1 MIDLD
6 EIERRIPSPATEC
19 AFCHRL
25 ATAVCPVCGTMT
37 CEDHRGFAARAAIGT
52 DCEGVAMIPAHH
64 DAATMD
70 RVALVA
76 EVRRLRAYMTEIG
89 AEDVRCTCG
98 SGAHPRHCK
107 RHPWCFAA
115 HVAEL
120 NSDNASDWMSEA
132 MDIGRERDES
142 RAENARLRAD
152 LATARAAAHTAD
164 DIRVSQIEELCAV
177 IDGSPDE
184 PTDDELAAHTGAWL
198 ARLYNGAFAT
208 MTATAVRNARGVLVR
223 GGPYAVRWWAID
235 SDERFCPRHVVTV
248 ATATLGAGPRDAD
261 GREVTP

>member
-37 CEDHRGFAARAAIGT
+37 CEDHRRFHARDAVGT
-52 DCEGVAMIPAHH
+52 DCDGVAMIPAHH

-76 EVRRLRAYMTEIG
+76 EVR
-89 AEDVRCTCG
+89 
-98 SGAHPRHCK
+98 
-107 RHPWCFAA
+107 
-115 HVAEL
+115 
-120 NSDNASDWMSEA
+120 
-132 MDIGRERDES
+132 
-142 RAENARLRAD
+142 RLRAD

-177 IDGSPDE
+177 IDGSPDA

-198 ARLYNGAFAT
+198 ARLYNDAFAT
-208 MTATAVRNARGVLVR
+208 MTATAVRNARGVFVR
-223 GGPYAVRWWAID
+223 GGPYAVRWWALD
-235 SDERFCPRHVVTV
+235 PSGGFCPRPVVTTV

>member
-1 MIDLD
+1 VVAVIDLD
-6 EIERRIPSPATEC
+6 EIE
-19 AFCHRL
+19 
-25 ATAVCPVCGTMT
+25 
-37 CEDHRGFAARAAIGT
+37 ARAAA
-52 DCEGVAMIPAHH
+52 VYPV
-64 DAATMD
+64 DAGWSGYEAEDALPVVTKD
-70 RVALVA
+70 VPALVA
-76 EVRRLRAYMTEIG
+76 EVR
-89 AEDVRCTCG
+89 
-98 SGAHPRHCK
+98 
-107 RHPWCFAA
+107 
-115 HVAEL
+115 
-120 NSDNASDWMSEA
+120 
-132 MDIGRERDES
+132 
-142 RAENARLRAD
+142 RLRAD